1 MRIEQDTFTIPA
13 SSGFF
18 TVGIR
23 LPESGKGVP
32 ILSWAPII
40 GWLVERNRT
49 IPITTLGCGTSDIAD
64 SAGNVMCWK
73 DDGGRVWLTW
83 CDWYSYRID
92 LLTRQTEEALHVSRQ
107 AGVIDLQAAKATLRA
122 NRLAQARSSL

>member
-13 SSGFF
+13 SPGFF
-18 TVGIR
+18 TVGVR

-83 CDWYSYRID
+83 RDWYSYRID
-92 LLTRQTEEALHVSRQ
+92 LLSRQTVETTPTPRQ
-107 AGVIDLQAAKATLRA
+107 AGVIDLQTAKVTLQA
-122 NRLAQARSSL
+122 NRLARAQSSL